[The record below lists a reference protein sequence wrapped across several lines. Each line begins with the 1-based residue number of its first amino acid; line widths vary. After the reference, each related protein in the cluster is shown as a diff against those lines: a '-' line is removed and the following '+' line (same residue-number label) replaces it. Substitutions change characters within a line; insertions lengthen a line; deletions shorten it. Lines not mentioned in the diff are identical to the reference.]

1 MCGAKVSRCPV
12 TSSTLLS
19 ILQNRSIFAQWRGRV
34 ASSLSAPNHTSWAAQ
49 GREARDERAKDAGY
63 RHGE

>member
-19 ILQNRSIFAQWRGRV
+19 ILQNRSILAQWRGRV
-34 ASSLSAPNHTSWAAQ
+34 ASSLSAPQRTHQAAE
-49 GREARDERAKDAGY
+49 G
-63 RHGE
+63 

>member
-19 ILQNRSIFAQWRGRV
+19 ILQNRSILTQERRTV
-34 ASSLSAPNHTSWAAQ
+34 ASNLSAPKRTHQAAE
-49 GREARDERAKDAGY
+49 G
-63 RHGE
+63 